1 MHVFADIRPYICTFS
16 SCKDA
21 LHTFATRNDW
31 AEHEFKYHLGRTL
44 WPCSKCPMTLNNTD
58 ELQGHLYEAHLVAID
73 QSMLKPTITPI
84 AELSCPL
91 CRESLKDSKR
101 KYISHVAKHMESI
114 SLAALPPDP
123 EDVSDDDSNGTEKA
137 ASTSTCR
144 FGRLSP
150 SRSSPVD
157 SGLYSPTQLPEIQA
171 FDFPS
176 LDSEDVGG
184 RQTTFHRDSIGGLP
198 YSSVSMTAGSSF
210 SVFTNADNPFVSF
223 SDNPFA
229 SFSDGPHNLAS
240 HVPVLQ
246 DFGPSTIIDSHS
258 PTTWNENIVLESQRS
273 SPTLLE
279 DLFLPRLQIMTS
291 ATNSPLNYSP
301 TLEGLSPRYV
311 QDSPDLVDLAPYTT
325 GDRVKRPGGPRH
337 SKVVSDLASR
347 QQRHQGTSETSDK
360 SFGMVGR
367 SSLEIDNTARDHP
380 LYQNVTAQADGF
392 YHCPWEG
399 QEGCQHKPEKLKCNY
414 EYDPFQIF
422 SRPCPMLTTSSLA
435 SKFVDSHLKPY
446 RCKVNA
452 CENSRFSSTA
462 CLLRHEREAHAMHG
476 HGDKPYLCT
485 YNDCERGVTGNGFP
499 RHWNLRDHM
508 KRVHNDP
515 GTSTKSNASGSTP
528 PPNAHARSKKRKA
541 EANEDPYVEKASKRS
556 VTSPVVAVQPQE
568 PTQSAQ
574 RLLEIAKQLND
585 PRNASNMKLLLSAGN
600 CIQVMA
606 QRVTG
611 HPAINFSK
619 QQTG

>member
-1 MHVFADIRPYICTFS
+1 LNGTGDGQQYHQDPAQSHNGLDTFNSFQMIQNSTQGTTSTNRNQWNSSPTQIIESEQMSRLPSQESTGAHAQSANFAPPSYDQSGSSGLFATMPQVPYIS
-16 SCKDA
+16 SS
-21 LHTFATRNDW
+21 R
-31 AEHEFKYHLGRTL
+31 
-44 WPCSKCPMTLNNTD
+44 S
-58 ELQGHLYEAHLVAID
+58 
-73 QSMLKPTITPI
+73 
-84 AELSCPL
+84 
-91 CRESLKDSKR
+91 
-101 KYISHVAKHMESI
+101 
-114 SLAALPPDP
+114 
-123 EDVSDDDSNGTEKA
+123 DVTG
-137 ASTSTCR
+137 
-144 FGRLSP
+144 
-150 SRSSPVD
+150 RSSPVD
-157 SGLYSPTQLPEIQA
+157 SGLYSPSQLAEIQA
-171 FDFPS
+171 FDTYPFQG
-176 LDSEDVGG
+176 SEDVSGG
-184 RQTTFHRDSIGGLP
+184 QTIFHRDSVNGLP
-198 YSSVSMTAGSSF
+198 HSSVSMTAGSSF
-210 SVFTNADNPFVSF
+210 SMFTNADNPF
-223 SDNPFA
+223 A
-229 SFSDGPHNLAS
+229 SLSDGPHNLAS
-240 HVPVLQ
+240 HVPVSQ
-246 DFGPSTIIDSHS
+246 DFDPSTMIDSHS

-279 DLFLPRLQIMTS
+279 DLFQPRPQMMTS

-347 QQRHQGTSETSDK
+347 QQRHQGTSETSDE

-392 YHCPWEG
+392 YHCPWQG

-515 GTSTKSNASGSTP
+515 GTSTKSNVNGSAP
-528 PPNAHARSKKRKA
+528 PPNPHARNKKRKV
-541 EANEDPYVEKASKRS
+541 EANDDPYVEKASKR
-556 VTSPVVAVQPQE
+556 E
-568 PTQSAQ
+568 
-574 RLLEIAKQLND
+574 L
-585 PRNASNMKLLLSAGN
+585 
-600 CIQVMA
+600 
-606 QRVTG
+606 
-611 HPAINFSK
+611 
-619 QQTG
+619 